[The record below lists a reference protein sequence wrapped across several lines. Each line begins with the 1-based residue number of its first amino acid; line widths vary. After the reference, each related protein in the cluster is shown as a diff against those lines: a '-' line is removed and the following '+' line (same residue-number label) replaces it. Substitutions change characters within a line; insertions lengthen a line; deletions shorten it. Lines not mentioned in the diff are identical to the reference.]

1 METVFQFF
9 QAQLQTLINLHHF
22 WINLIFGFQQI
33 KYLKKKEVFVWQDN
47 WSKHK
52 TEQVLQKF
60 KEMNC
65 NVIFL
70 LTYTPQFAQLRCD
83 IQSLKEF

>member
-1 METVFQFF
+1 MFSSTTSNSNKFASF
-9 QAQLQTLINLHHF
+9 LDNLNF
-22 WINLIFGFQQI
+22 WLSKNKIF
-33 KYLKKKEVFVWQDN
+33 KTKEVFVLQDN

-65 NVIFL
+65 NIIFL
-70 LTYTPQFAQLRCD
+70 LTYTPQFAQLKCE

>member
-1 METVFQFF
+1 MFSSTTSNSNKFASFLDKLNYWLSANKIFQ
-9 QAQLQTLINLHHF
+9 
-22 WINLIFGFQQI
+22 
-33 KYLKKKEVFVWQDN
+33 KKEVFVLQDN

-60 KEMNC
+60 KEMNY

-70 LTYTPQFAQLRCD
+70 LTYTPQFAQLRYD
-83 IQSLKEF
+83 IRSLKEF